1 MKLWFHS
8 WLLQVDKLEDD
19 LVQEMEKLRNISE
32 EVEATF
38 VELSG
43 Y

>member
-1 MKLWFHS
+1 M
-8 WLLQVDKLEDD
+8 EDD